1 MDLLSQPET
10 EPLWIPHLQL
20 SLYEANTFPIL
31 ENIHQQYEYLAQNV
45 SVSNVDHESNMQ
57 GQNDVTF
64 PSSCLPMLYDHA
76 QLSDIQY
83 GPDSTKLWHSL

>member
-45 SVSNVDHESNMQ
+45 SVSNVDHESNM
-57 GQNDVTF
+57 
-64 PSSCLPMLYDHA
+64 
-76 QLSDIQY
+76 
-83 GPDSTKLWHSL
+83 